1 MSRILFFLL
10 IALAIYLALKGIARK
25 DRLREERSTRRAA
38 TASGEDMVTCAR
50 CGVNVPRGESR
61 VEAGR
66 LVCADNP
73 RCRPAP

>member
-10 IALAIYLALKGIARK
+10 VAFAIYIALKGMARK
-25 DRLREERSTRRAA
+25 QRIREEESTRHAA
-38 TASGEDMVTCAR
+38 TAKGEDMVTCSR
-50 CGVNVPRGESR
+50 CGVNVPRGESK

-66 LVCADNP
+66 PVCADNP